1 MALTRILPL
10 ALLSVLAAC
19 ATSPPP
25 APAGLAMPAPHEARA
40 ASLLA
45 GYLLARGWTVRLAD
59 ETRVEATSGE
69 QSLRLEP
76 LLDATGIDRIVVTRT
91 WQAVPQATEEALDAF
106 ALELNETLN
115 VGHFR
120 VTPAGLALQSSL
132 YFLEVLEPALLGAH
146 LDFTATV
153 RFAVLRVQ
161 GERALLAPLEGES
174 ATR

>member
-1 MALTRILPL
+1 MVLLRILPVVML
-10 ALLSVLAAC
+10 FLLAAC
-19 ATSPPP
+19 AAPPPP
-25 APAGLAMPAPHEARA
+25 APAGLAMPAPHESRA

-45 GYLLARGWTVRLAD
+45 GYLLAQGWTVRLVD
-59 ETRVEATSGE
+59 ETRVEASSGE

-91 WQAVPQATEEALDAF
+91 WPAAPQATEEALAAF

-120 VTPAGLALQSSL
+120 ATPAGLALQSSL

-153 RFAVLRVQ
+153 RFAALQVQ
-161 GERALLAPLEGES
+161 GERELLAPLEGES
-174 ATR
+174 SSR